1 MGAPAPRRS
10 TALSSL
16 REKLKALEELQS
28 IDLEAGA
35 IRGEADAIPARR
47 TQIDSSVGTARKAY
61 EQEKVRLDDNERE
74 RRQIESLLQMER
86 DKVKKWEGRLGEI
99 KTPREYAALSREIDI
114 AKKTND
120 AQSEQQRNLVG
131 AAQDIS
137 KAVETAADALSE
149 RELGAKDELAAL
161 EQKAAEF
168 AKRLAELEA
177 RRGEAAKK
185 VDPGLLAKYENI
197 KRRRAGIAV
206 APVVGSTC
214 RGCNRNIPP
223 QLSIVLQRADSVET
237 CPNCHRIIYSAEALN
252 PPAPTTA

>member
-1 MGAPAPRRS
+1 
-10 TALSSL
+10 LSSL

-28 IDLEAGA
+28 IDLEVGG
-35 IRGEADAIPARR
+35 IRGEAEAIPARR
-47 TQIDSSVGTARKAY
+47 AEIEVEVGAARKGY
-61 EQEKVRLDDNERE
+61 EQEKARLDDNERE
-74 RRQIESLLQMER
+74 RRQIELLLQMER

-120 AQSEQQRNLVG
+120 SQFEQQRTLTA
-131 AAQDIS
+131 AAQEIA
-137 KAVETAADALSE
+137 KGVEAAADALSD
-149 RELGAKDELAAL
+149 RELGAKDEVAVL
-161 EQKAAEF
+161 EKKAADF
-168 AKRLAELEA
+168 AKRLRELEV

-185 VDPGLLAKYENI
+185 VDPGLLGKYENI

-223 QLSIVLQRADSVET
+223 QLSIVLQRVDSVET

-252 PPAPTTA
+252 PPAPTAA